1 MIMSAK
7 PALRQLI
14 ANLYRD
20 EGRREGLTNGD
31 MPIRNFVHDYSID
44 GYGEPDGNGFD
55 YTATLEGNIVTVEIT
70 EQMTAVAGRVPCKI
84 EIEKNST
91 KRIAR

>member
-1 MIMSAK
+1 MGMIMSAK

-44 GYGEPDGNGFD
+44 GYGEPDGNGFGVGINSQMWD
-55 YTATLEGNIVTVEIT
+55 YENHDYGGEPTG
-70 EQMTAVAGRVPCKI
+70 AGLG
-84 EIEKNST
+84 
-91 KRIAR
+91 